1 MQHPIQIVF
10 DANDPTRLAEFWALA
25 LGYVFQPPPPGY
37 DEWEAFAV
45 DQGIPEDLWDAM
57 TALVDPDGDGPRI
70 LFQKVPE
77 GKVAKNRVHL
87 DVHVPDSGEL
97 KPDERQRRIEAL
109 AADLAAAGATEI
121 DRFDEP
127 IGWWIVM
134 QDPEGNEFCVA

>member
-1 MQHPIQIVF
+1 VQHPIQIVF
-10 DANDPTRLAEFWALA
+10 DANDPARLADFWAQA
-25 LGYVFQPPPPGY
+25 LGYVRQPPPEGY
-37 DEWEAFAV
+37 DSWESFAV
-45 DQGIPEDLWDAM
+45 DNGIPEDQWDAM
-57 TALVDPDGDGPRI
+57 NAVVDPDGDGPRI

-87 DVHVPDSGEL
+87 DVHVPGGRDLE
-97 KPDERQRRIEAL
+97 PEEHHRRVEAL
-109 AADLAAAGATEI
+109 AAELAAAGATEL